1 MDWHAPWI
9 ERSVR
14 DLIATVLI
22 QAIYDARGGDLFQ
35 VSLAREW
42 LTSDQ
47 AKRWADVLGVCTQDL
62 AEYRRY
68 SLSHDAY
75 RRLLRRIR

>member
-1 MDWHAPWI
+1 MDWHASWI

-14 DLIATVLI
+14 DLIAAVLI
-22 QAIYDARGGDLFQ
+22 QSICDARNGDLYLTAH
-35 VSLAREW
+35 SREW
-42 LTSDQ
+42 LASDQ
-47 AKRWADVLGVCTQDL
+47 AKRWADALGVCTQDL